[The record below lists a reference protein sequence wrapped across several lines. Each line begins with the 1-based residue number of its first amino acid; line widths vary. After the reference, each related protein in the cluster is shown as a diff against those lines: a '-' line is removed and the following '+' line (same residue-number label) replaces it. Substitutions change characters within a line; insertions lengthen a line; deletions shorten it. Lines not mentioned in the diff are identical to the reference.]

1 MSTAK
6 ILGQDLKILKNPD
19 EYFVEGSSIVYPT
32 YNEDIFVEDTIGSSL
47 LEFDIDD
54 AETNLFAVL
63 KSLFKEEKEV
73 VVTIAS
79 PDDDNGIP
87 LVDTSKTKILFN
99 ADGTFSLYN
108 PDFEKLAEAE
118 VANVTFS
125 YIVKNGEAK
134 NGKGSSALV
143 VREVTVEVT
152 GTNEAPVIV
161 EEEEDIGAMEDTVFS
176 GQVVA
181 TDIDSDDD
189 STSLTYILVD
199 GEDIPGFIFNTD
211 GSYTIDANVLYQH
224 LKEDEI
230 VEYNFSWQA
239 KDSHGAVSSVD
250 DVKITITGTN
260 DAPVVVAH
268 SDIGLDEG
276 DSINGQVVAND
287 IDSDDNSTSLT
298 YILVYGQ
305 SIPGF
310 TFNAD
315 GTYSID
321 ANIDAYKSLAKDETV
336 KHTFKW
342 QAEDSHGALSTV
354 DTVII
359 TVTGTNDLPVVAYSD
374 LTAAVTELVTPV
386 DSLSDSG
393 TINFTDA
400 NSDDIHTIS
409 SITPSYGSLG
419 ALTAYVSSDTTGSGT
434 GGVISWEYTVLAS
447 DVEYLAKDVT
457 KDESFTITLDDGS
470 GGLVN
475 RIVVVTITGT
485 NDAPMVVAHADIEVS
500 EDTILSGQVV
510 ATDVDSDSLTYIL
523 LAGNEIPGFTF
534 NDDGAY
540 SIDTTVNAYQSLA
553 KDETAEYSF
562 RWQAED
568 TNGAKSAINNVKI
581 IITGTNDAP
590 TVTYGLTTYTFNLL
604 QGATDVDHGAILH
617 VQDIVEAEGKE
628 GWSVHGNTMSIDS
641 DLYQQLFLSGETE
654 TFSFNY
660 QIVDENGA
668 SVSQSLNFEVEGKEV
683 PSLSVTTS
691 AGSSANI
698 IMLTLTNDQGEQF
711 NLNFDNLPAGALIL
725 DGFTPSNDVTAG
737 VSGFSGTQTFQLIL
751 PENQDAK
758 TDFSVTITGDTGAQ
772 NTQYVEVSYDV
783 ASSQELVTFSSQ
795 DQNIWGDFVGNI
807 GWHEYIPFV
816 GEVSQEWNAETK
828 VWDDLDVD
836 AWSSGKFNVVDID
849 INSNKIYDFLLK
861 VPQGV
866 IDLAIAAQTLAAELL
881 QDAKDWLIDASE
893 RLSHIT
899 GVAEAW
905 FVYGVKQTAYD
916 VAKVAYDAGTIVF
929 DAAEVVFDLA
939 EDAFEWLEGAY
950 SSAYTTWYNA
960 NQIYLDSAWTPWPY
974 IITYYDPIKGAAAAA
989 AWTVQAAAWTALNL
1003 GKPVYNLALSVFET
1017 AQDAYEDLGDTL
1029 AAAKSSVDAAYTHA
1043 LNLEN
1048 AMHIDGDYVE
1058 LSHSDGDD
1066 LLIIGAVV
1074 LSEGEVLAAEV
1085 SVEALETAKLL
1096 ADGAVWAAQESYDTA
1111 YALIEGAID
1120 VAQLDFEA
1128 QLKVDATLYAQVGLQ
1143 VDFELDLGS
1152 VDTTVEYMLTSQTQY
1167 NQTTDMLAIT
1177 PTMTNMTTGDT
1188 VAYSTVSPNA
1198 TFYVAILY
1206 DVWADLEVYTDG
1218 YLSGWH
1224 LEFIDGELVPVNG
1237 MIFDMS
1243 PESDDGITINT
1254 TISTNSWAD
1263 MMATLPTEY
1272 LPDLPTD
1279 LEAGKLVLVD
1289 FDSTELEPFEV
1300 PFIDTI
1306 TSGILNIEVAFPTVQ
1321 TEGVSTE
1328 YTQSFFE
1335 EGGLV
1340 SVDFSEISSA
1350 IFNLIN
1356 AELEYSQEFQDMYGL
1371 APLADGTT
1379 LDDLLVSIVDAF
1391 LAVLWDNLDG
1401 QSTAAPIFVLDTTDE
1416 TSTSLLH
1423 VNVFPDEVM
1432 TDTLSDDTASFGFYT
1447 SYGESDPVVKVTLD
1461 IDAIVAVILDKVVTA
1476 IAAAVSAGS
1485 VGAVLEA
1492 IPAINPLDIEFGIA
1506 EILQMVEV
1514 PEDVAEEITNF
1525 VDLSVK
1531 FEAADLDAYAQVD
1544 FSQEFSLSIDDMSYA
1559 VTLEN
1564 GDVQYFSANGDG
1576 NIVIENAS
1584 YYDDILNGGNGD
1596 GKIDYSLD
1604 IVPTAMFSNDT
1615 EVGLSM
1621 GYAIELLQGSLAA
1634 SVTLPLS
1641 DLLGDIF
1648 PDIEISLADI
1658 AIGPLLTIEGDLDI
1672 LDVDVFETRFALDI
1686 GSVEDVELTA
1696 IGITDTTMF
1705 IA

>member
-63 KSLFKEEKEV
+63 KSLFKEGKEV

-125 YIVKNGEAK
+125 YIEKNGEAK
-134 NGKGSSALV
+134 NGKGSSVLV

-161 EEEEDIGAMEDTVFS
+161 EEEDIGAMEDTVFS

-475 RIVVVTITGT
+475 RIVLVTITGT
-485 NDAPMVVAHADIEVS
+485 NDAPMVVAHANIEVS

-711 NLNFDNLPAGALIL
+711 NLNFDNLPAGAVIL
-725 DGFTPSNDVTAG
+725 DGSTPYVLEEPVAPIAPLAPIAPIAPPWYDFIGNMQYAALMLIYTAEVAQYNTLMVEYNILMNQYTNDYQLYLENSFTPSNDVTAG

-758 TDFSVTITGDTGAQ
+758 TNFSVTITGDTGAQ

-905 FVYGVKQTAYD
+905 FVYGVKQTAYN

-929 DAAEVVFDLA
+929 GAAEVVFDLA
-939 EDAFEWLEGAY
+939 EDAFEWLEDAY

-989 AWTVQAAAWTALNL
+989 AWTVQAAAWTALSL

-1289 FDSTELEPFEV
+1289 FDST
-1300 PFIDTI
+1300 
-1306 TSGILNIEVAFPTVQ
+1306 VQ
-1321 TEGVSTE
+1321 F
-1328 YTQSFFE
+1328 Y
-1335 EGGLV
+1335 
-1340 SVDFSEISSA
+1340 
-1350 IFNLIN
+1350 
-1356 AELEYSQEFQDMYGL
+1356 
-1371 APLADGTT
+1371 
-1379 LDDLLVSIVDAF
+1379 
-1391 LAVLWDNLDG
+1391 
-1401 QSTAAPIFVLDTTDE
+1401 
-1416 TSTSLLH
+1416 SLLA
-1423 VNVFPDEVM
+1423 
-1432 TDTLSDDTASFGFYT
+1432 L
-1447 SYGESDPVVKVTLD
+1447 
-1461 IDAIVAVILDKVVTA
+1461 ILRYLHF
-1476 IAAAVSAGS
+1476 I
-1485 VGAVLEA
+1485 
-1492 IPAINPLDIEFGIA
+1492 
-1506 EILQMVEV
+1506 
-1514 PEDVAEEITNF
+1514 
-1525 VDLSVK
+1525 
-1531 FEAADLDAYAQVD
+1531 Y
-1544 FSQEFSLSIDDMSYA
+1544 
-1559 VTLEN
+1559 
-1564 GDVQYFSANGDG
+1564 YFS
-1576 NIVIENAS
+1576 
-1584 YYDDILNGGNGD
+1584 
-1596 GKIDYSLD
+1596 
-1604 IVPTAMFSNDT
+1604 
-1615 EVGLSM
+1615 
-1621 GYAIELLQGSLAA
+1621 
-1634 SVTLPLS
+1634 
-1641 DLLGDIF
+1641 
-1648 PDIEISLADI
+1648 IS
-1658 AIGPLLTIEGDLDI
+1658 
-1672 LDVDVFETRFALDI
+1672 
-1686 GSVEDVELTA
+1686 
-1696 IGITDTTMF
+1696 
-1705 IA
+1705 